1 MKTRVEELILLNN
14 IPKNR
19 QMMTLSPA
27 DYDEKFLN
35 LMPFLYFTFSMV
47 KNTCQF
53 VDCNK

>member
-1 MKTRVEELILLNN
+1 MMK
-14 IPKNR
+14 
-19 QMMTLSPA
+19 LSPA

-35 LMPFLYFTFSMV
+35 LMPFLYFTFSVV